1 MKICALLRERA
12 DLKLNFKFYTHL
24 SNLLIERDLLGI
36 INNIFRYFSVLTLT
50 GPRQSGKT
58 TLCRKLFASLPYYNL
73 EDVATLDAIKS
84 DPKAF
89 LLRDAQGMI
98 LDEAQRFPEI
108 FSYLQVLT
116 DEQRMNGDVRS
127 KYVVTGSANFSLLR
141 NATQSMAGRT
151 AVLTL
156 LPLSNQEINTVFAT
170 ADTDTRIFKGGYPAV
185 WKVDDAGRNLLLGN
199 YYTTYIERDLR
210 SMINIKDLSQFHTFI
225 RLCAGRIGSE
235 CNTSALAVETGV
247 SVPTIQSWLSIL
259 EASYVVYRLQ
269 PYFANIGKRLTKT
282 PKMYFYDTGLAS
294 WLMGIKSVEQLSFH
308 PLRGALFE
316 NMVVNDFMKSALNKG
331 ERPELY
337 FYRDARQHEVDLLQ
351 VDALGRMN
359 AYEIKSGQ
367 TFRSDYFNGLHY
379 LEGVMGD
386 KLNHTCVIY
395 DGELEQQ
402 KQKEAYCNFKNI
414 TITL

>member
-1 MKICALLRERA
+1 M
-12 DLKLNFKFYTHL
+12 

>member
-1 MKICALLRERA
+1 MKICAFLRGRT

-24 SNLLIERDLLGI
+24 SNLLIDRDLLGT

-116 DEQRMNGDVRS
+116 DEQRMNGDVQS

-141 NATQSMAGRT
+141 TATQSMAGRT

-156 LPLSNQEINTVFAT
+156 LPLSNQEINNAFAT
-170 ADTDTRIFKGGYPAV
+170 ADTNTRMFKGGYPAV

-282 PKMYFYDTGLAS
+282 PKLYFYDTGLAS

-367 TFRSDYFNGLHY
+367 TFHSDYFSGLHY
-379 LEGVMGD
+379 LEEVMGD
-386 KLNHTCVIY
+386 RLNHTCVIY

-402 KQKEAYCNFKNI
+402 KQKEAYCNYKNI

>member
-1 MKICALLRERA
+1 MKICAFLRERA

-24 SNLLIERDLLGI
+24 YNLLIDRDLLGT

-116 DEQRMNGDVRS
+116 DEQRMNGDVQS

-156 LPLSNQEINTVFAT
+156 LPLSNQEINNAFAT
-170 ADTDTRIFKGGYPAV
+170 ADTNTRIFKGGYPAV

-316 NMVVNDFMKSALNKG
+316 NMVVNDFMKGVLNKG

-367 TFRSDYFNGLHY
+367 TFRSDYFSGLHY
-379 LEGVMGD
+379 LEEVMGD

-402 KQKEAYCNFKNI
+402 KQKEAYCNYKNI

>member
-1 MKICALLRERA
+1 MKICAFLRERA

-24 SNLLIERDLLGI
+24 SNLLIDRDLLGT

-116 DEQRMNGDVRS
+116 DEQRMYGDAQS

-156 LPLSNQEINTVFAT
+156 LPLSNQEINNAFAT
-170 ADTDTRIFKGGYPAV
+170 ADTNTRIFKGGYPAV

-337 FYRDARQHEVDLLQ
+337 FYRDARQHEVDLLH
-351 VDALGRMN
+351 VDSLGRMN

-367 TFRSDYFNGLHY
+367 TFRSDYFSGLHY
-379 LEGVMGD
+379 LEEVMGD

-402 KQKEAYCNFKNI
+402 KQKEAYCNYKNI